1 MTKKHPT
8 RIKQQ
13 IEKIAVHLITKSD
26 VDVISVIKL
35 GIGMNLYQTILHMR
49 LSLNPHSIGS
59 HYPELN

>member
-35 GIGMNLYQTILHMR
+35 GIGMNLYQTREIF
-49 LSLNPHSIGS
+49 NQV
-59 HYPELN
+59 